1 MTASGARPTKAR
13 RRVQR
18 VGTGQGYGARLWAA
32 VWAGPSFGTGACYE
46 LATGATD
53 AALSAWCCPAPL
65 APLGLTATAVTAC
78 CQFVFHRPGLPAGF
92 YSTADKHLLTVD
104 DPPAAVTTARRLQA
118 LYEAVE
124 TPEALRARR
133 ESGVRRGYPRRNR
146 RLAGGKSGKSGGGG
160 VCTGDV
166 FCSDVGGT
174 FDGTGSV
181 YVFVDMY
188 DRYDYMSCDWI
199 AADITT
205 ANGYTLPGD
214 CESAGTSHQAE
225 CCGVGLDLPPPAPM
239 YDPCDTGSC
248 PMASRG
254 DGHCDACHP

>member
-1 MTASGARPTKAR
+1 MLPGAF
-13 RRVQR
+13 
-18 VGTGQGYGARLWAA
+18 GAAGAHGNGRYRLL
-32 VWAGPSFGTGACYE
+32 PI
-46 LATGATD
+46 
-53 AALSAWCCPAPL
+53 
-65 APLGLTATAVTAC
+65 
-78 CQFVFHRPGLPAGF
+78 VFHRPGLPAGF

-254 DGHCDACHP
+254 DGHCDACNP